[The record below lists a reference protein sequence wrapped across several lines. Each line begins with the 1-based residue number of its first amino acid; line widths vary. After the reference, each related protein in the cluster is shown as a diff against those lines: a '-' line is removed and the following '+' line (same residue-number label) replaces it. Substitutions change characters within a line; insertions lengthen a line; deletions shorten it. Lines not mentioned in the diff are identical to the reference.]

1 MVLTVFGFGQFV
13 QGVFIH
19 EKGGAVQGGRCPE
32 RIDHFVGSHDIVK
45 GSSGLSPEA
54 GGVRCGQAKFFFVP
68 NLGAETDAVWTPE
81 ICSDCRLA
89 QTTLTENLFYWINPF
104 HVLSLYLSGGG
115 GLGLFQLSSPQSDT
129 ALLPVFD
136 IGLGAVLWPGKH
148 IGFEIE
154 TRWFFPAGGGL
165 DGNPASRLETN
176 RWFAAIAIPL

>member
-1 MVLTVFGFGQFV
+1 MKIFIRLSGPLILGLFLSLLCPAASSWASDWLVLSPGVALSNGKTGFG
-13 QGVFIH
+13 
-19 EKGGAVQGGRCPE
+19 
-32 RIDHFVGSHDIVK
+32 
-45 GSSGLSPEA
+45 
-54 GGVRCGQAKFFFVP
+54 GQAKFFFVP